1 MFVPWFFVLCFV
13 QRAKSVINPQLG
25 VDDVASDLVAG
36 GAQWIESTPY
46 NITAVYRP
54 VVKFTEHANGLIR
67 NNTPP
72 RPHDPSANPTGALS
86 PGSSPALEDEL
97 HSEGS
102 QLRNFL
108 RLFIETSFLPRVEA
122 DVNIRLDEVLNDS
135 SAFDARELQR
145 DARYSYHTQAAA
157 TAAHAAGGGGGGS
170 SVSIL
175 RSFPGAELEHNLLL
189 KCVLDLSD
197 VLKKNFTDMY
207 LLPHSIPDFLRII
220 EGSVARLLDKCA
232 DKFSRELVRHTEP
245 AGSGSG
251 SASTRAVAGTQVTP
265 QQLLLQSDERVLA
278 MIEADPLL
286 LVLRVGERD
295 AALTI
300 VDLDD
305 ELAHYFSSANPIY
318 TPLFLKHARI
328 DRAALTFDTRI
339 WSQMAL
345 MAESLEWMADR
356 LYHLNVFSP
365 EISRMFMEGDAHAP
379 QQRGGKGIRR
389 YEQKQLARGCSAFF
403 HCVSRVAQMTHPFLS
418 CCAMSF

>member
-1 MFVPWFFVLCFV
+1 M
-13 QRAKSVINPQLG
+13 QRAKSVINPQQPA
-25 VDDVASDLVAG
+25 DDLASDLAAAA
-36 GAQWIESTPY
+36 AQWIESTPY

-54 VVKFTEHANGLIR
+54 VVKFTEHTNGLIR

-72 RPHDPSANPTGALS
+72 RPHDQSANPTGALS

-157 TAAHAAGGGGGGS
+157 TAAHAAGGGGGAGS
-170 SVSIL
+170 GGGGGGVPML

-197 VLKKNFTDMY
+197 VLRKNFQDMY

-220 EGSVARLLDKCA
+220 EGSVGRLLEKCA
-232 DKFSRELVRHTEP
+232 DKFSKELVRQTDP
-245 AGSGSG
+245 KASAGSAGAG
-251 SASTRAVAGTQVTP
+251 GRAVAGTVVTP

-300 VDLDD
+300 VDLD
-305 ELAHYFSSANPIY
+305 EEVSHYFSSSNPIY

-328 DRAALTFDTRI
+328 DRAALTFDMRI

-365 EISRMFMEGDAHAP
+365 EISRMFMEGDANAP
-379 QQRGGKGIRR
+379 PQRGGKGLRR
-389 YEQKQLARGCSAFF
+389 
-403 HCVSRVAQMTHPFLS
+403 
-418 CCAMSF
+418 